1 MIAATFTIKSL
12 NVPTEPQPPNPYLR
26 YTGLAMQML
35 VTIGLGVFLGLKL
48 DEWVDTKT
56 PWFTIGCSLFFIAA
70 ALISLIRSLPKT

>member
-1 MIAATFTIKSL
+1 MAD
-12 NVPTEPQPPNPYLR
+12 QPNPYLR

-35 VTIGLGVFLGLKL
+35 VIIGLGVFLGLKL
-48 DEWVDTKT
+48 DEWVGTKT